1 VTPPHSLRYRPAKRR
16 SSQLAAIVLPDESTA
31 FQLYRL
37 LQQHGIS
44 PENLAI
50 VGKGYN
56 SAEHVGLL
64 RPVELIRRRATSLGL
79 HSLIIGAILSG
90 SALLIWKLEINPYL
104 LVGLTCFFCSLLG
117 VLTGIVLGA
126 WGEGGI
132 ASVYHYHLSK
142 GRYLLLIEGPATTVT
157 WGREV
162 LRQYT
167 TPSLRR

>member
-1 VTPPHSLRYRPAKRR
+1 MTLPHPPRYRSAKRR
-16 SSQLAAIVLPDESTA
+16 SSQLAAVVLPDESTA

-56 SAEHVGLL
+56 SAEQVGLL
-64 RPVELIRRRATSLGL
+64 RPAELIRRRAVSLGL

-90 SALLIWKLEINPYL
+90 GALLIWDLAINPYL
-104 LVGLTCFFCSLLG
+104 LVGLTGFFCSLVG

-132 ASVYHYHLSK
+132 ASLYHYHLSK
-142 GRYLLLIEGPATTVT
+142 GRYLLLIEGPATIVS